1 MWHDSH
7 GPATVYRMADIRV
20 RFGKAV
26 RRLRLAREHS
36 QEAFAA
42 NAKINRSYMGQIE
55 RGEVN
60 ISLDSIE
67 KIADSLKITVGELMT
82 EVDKER

>member
-1 MWHDSH
+1 MN
-7 GPATVYRMADIRV
+7 DIRV
-20 RFGKAV
+20 RFGKGV
-26 RRLRLAREHS
+26 RRLRLAHGDS

-42 NAKINRSYMGQIE
+42 KAKINRSYMGQIE

-67 KIADSLKITVGELMT
+67 KIATSLKISVGELMT

>member
-1 MWHDSH
+1 
-7 GPATVYRMADIRV
+7 MADIRV
-20 RFGKAV
+20 RFGKTV
-26 RRLRLAREHS
+26 RRLRLDRGHS

-67 KIADSLKITVGELMT
+67 KISHALKVRVGELMT

>member
-1 MWHDSH
+1 
-7 GPATVYRMADIRV
+7 MADIRV

-26 RRLRLAREHS
+26 RKIRLDRGYS
-36 QEAFAA
+36 QESFAA
-42 NAKINRSYMGQIE
+42 NAKINCSYMGQIE

-67 KIADSLKITVGELMT
+67 KIAHALKITVGELMT

>member
-1 MWHDSH
+1 
-7 GPATVYRMADIRV
+7 MANIRA

-26 RRLRLAREHS
+26 RRLRLERGQS
-36 QEAFAA
+36 QEGFAA
-42 NAKINRSYMGQIE
+42 KAKINRSYMGRIE

-67 KIADSLKITVGELMT
+67 KIARSLQLTIGALMT
-82 EVDKER
+82 EVDAER